1 VIPTTKSRVARLRDS
16 LPWKSPIFVIDG
28 GDVMVFRS
36 VAEAEGGTEVQDID
50 SFRYFDAEG
59 TVLEA
64 TADGYRVRLTPS
76 ADRRPEELHAQLVAY
91 LRHPRVGIDPV
102 LAKDPHRL
110 AELLVVRQRSQLWPR
125 WPRWL
130 HRLAHRSSP
139 HESVRDVE
147 FGCEYCADDQNRWFG
162 HVTQI
167 GSNEARMMILLR
179 CPRCDALYEN
189 AAEGED
195 RTRRLTENE
204 ARQQFPGVL

>member
-64 TADGYRVRLTPS
+64 TDDGYRVRLTPS
-76 ADRRPEELHAQLVAY
+76 ADRRPEELHAQLDAY
-91 LRHPRVGIDPV
+91 LRHPRVGIDPA
-102 LAKDPHRL
+102 LARDPHRL
-110 AELLVVRQRSQLWPR
+110 AELLIVRQRSQLWPR